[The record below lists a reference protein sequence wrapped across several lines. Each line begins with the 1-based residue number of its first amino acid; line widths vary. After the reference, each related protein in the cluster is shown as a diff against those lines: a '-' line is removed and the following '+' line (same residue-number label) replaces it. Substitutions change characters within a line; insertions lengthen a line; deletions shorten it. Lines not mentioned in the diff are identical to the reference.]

1 MFSAMNVDYVKNR
14 NILLLWIKYLM
25 ESVFI
30 SISLVVT
37 YDFFFFL
44 NGAYRKFVFFGN
56 ILILKIVTNIKIN
69 YYNNFWKE

>member
-1 MFSAMNVDYVKNR
+1 
-14 NILLLWIKYLM
+14 M

-37 YDFFFFL
+37 YDFFFFFK

-69 YYNNFWKE
+69 YYNNF

>member
-1 MFSAMNVDYVKNR
+1 
-14 NILLLWIKYLM
+14 M
-25 ESVFI
+25 ESIFI

-69 YYNNFWKE
+69 YYNNF